1 MGAHMDRETKVERTF
16 VGIDVAKRTLEVA
29 LGSGRKS
36 RVFNGDAASLK
47 QLVEYVR
54 QVANPHVCLEAT
66 GGYEREL
73 VNALALA
80 KIDCTVL
87 NPLQARQFIRCSGK
101 LDKTD
106 RIDAQALALFGE
118 RMQPEPTPP
127 PSAQQARLK
136 ELQARREQVLERIQS
151 EKNRLDLTRQ
161 RDVQRLI
168 QDGLRAADKEL
179 KKLNKLLR
187 ITIEEDDLLRQN
199 TELLC
204 SVPGIGQVSAANL
217 LALVPELGRLTR
229 RKIARL
235 AGLAPVARDSGE
247 FRGRRFIGG
256 GRPALRK
263 VLYMPTMVAVKHNSC
278 LREFYQRLL
287 KNGKPKMLALT
298 AAARKLLTI
307 LNSIIQRKE
316 PWKNTLNS

>member
-1 MGAHMDRETKVERTF
+1 MGAHMDRDTKVERTF
-16 VGIDVAKRTLEVA
+16 VGIDVAKKTLEVA
-29 LGSGRKS
+29 LGSRRKS
-36 RVFNGDAASLK
+36 RIFAVDAAGMK
-47 QLVEYVR
+47 QLVEYAREVP
-54 QVANPHVCLEAT
+54 NPHVCLEAT
-66 GGYEREL
+66 GGYERHL
-73 VNALALA
+73 VDALALA

-87 NPLQARQFIRCSGK
+87 NPLQARLFIRSCGK

-118 RMQPEPTPP
+118 RMQPEPTLP
-127 PSAQQARLK
+127 PSVQQARLK
-136 ELQARREQVLERIQS
+136 ELQARREQVQEHMQS
-151 EKNRLDLTRQ
+151 EKNRLNLTRQ
-161 RDVQRLI
+161 RDVQQLI
-168 QDGLRAADKEL
+168 QDGLRAANKEL
-179 KKLNKLLR
+179 ERLDKLVRKAL
-187 ITIEEDDLLRQN
+187 EEDDTLRKN
-199 TELLC
+199 AELLC
-204 SVPGIGQVSAANL
+204 SVPGVAQVTAAKL
-217 LALVPELGRLTR
+217 IALAPELGRLTR

-263 VLYMPTMVAVKHNSC
+263 ALYMPTMVAVKHNPT

-287 KNGKPKMLALT
+287 KSGKPKMLALT

-316 PWKNTLNS
+316 PWKNTLNA

>member
-1 MGAHMDRETKVERTF
+1 MGAHMNHVTKVERTF
-16 VGIDVAKRTLEVA
+16 VGIDVAKKTLEVA
-29 LGSGRKS
+29 LGSQRKS
-36 RVFNGDAASLK
+36 RIFAADPAGLK
-47 QLVEYVR
+47 QLIEYAR
-54 QVANPHVCLEAT
+54 QVANPQVCLEAT
-66 GGYEREL
+66 GGYERDL
-73 VNALALA
+73 VDALALT

-87 NPLQARQFIRCSGK
+87 NPLQARLFIRSSGK

-106 RIDAQALALFGE
+106 RIDAKALALFGE

-136 ELQARREQVLERIQS
+136 ELQTRREQVLERIQS
-151 EKNRLDLTRQ
+151 EKNRLNLTRQ

-168 QDGLRAADKEL
+168 QEGLRVADKEL
-179 KKLNKLLR
+179 TKLDKLLR
-187 ITIEEDDLLRQN
+187 NAIDKDDTLRKN
-199 TELLC
+199 AELLC
-204 SVPGIGQVSAANL
+204 SVPGVGRVTAANL
-217 LALVPELGRLTR
+217 VALVPELGRLTR

-263 VLYMPTMVAVKHNSC
+263 ALHMPMLVAVQHNPC

-307 LNSIIQRKE
+307 LNSIIQRQE
-316 PWKNTLNS
+316 AWKNTLNT

>member
-1 MGAHMDRETKVERTF
+1 MDRDPKVERMF

-29 LGSGRKS
+29 LGSRRKS
-36 RVFNGDAASLK
+36 RVFTADVAGLK

-54 QVANPHVCLEAT
+54 QVADPQVCLEAT
-66 GGYEREL
+66 GGYERDL
-73 VNALALA
+73 VDALALA
-80 KIDCTVL
+80 KLDCTVL
-87 NPLQARQFIRCSGK
+87 NPLQARLFIRSCGK

-136 ELQARREQVLERIQS
+136 ELQTRREQVLERIQS
-151 EKNRLDLTRQ
+151 EKNRLNLTRQ

-168 QDGLRAADKEL
+168 QDGLRAANKEL
-179 KKLNKLLR
+179 EKLDKLLR
-187 ITIEEDDLLRQN
+187 KVIQEDDLLRKN
-199 TELLC
+199 AELLC
-204 SVPGIGQVSAANL
+204 SVPGIGQVSAAKL
-217 LALVPELGRLTR
+217 VTLVPELGRLTR

-263 VLYMPTMVAVKHNSC
+263 ALYMPTLVAVQHNPC

-287 KNGKPKMLALT
+287 KNGKSKMLALT

-316 PWKNTLNS
+316 PWKNTLNT

>member
-1 MGAHMDRETKVERTF
+1 MDRDTKVERTF
-16 VGIDVAKRTLEVA
+16 VGIDVAKKTLEVA
-29 LGSGRKS
+29 LGSRRKS
-36 RVFNGDAASLK
+36 RVFDADAAGLK

-54 QVANPHVCLEAT
+54 QVANPQVCLEAT
-66 GGYEREL
+66 GGYERNL
-73 VNALALA
+73 VDALAMA
-80 KIDCTVL
+80 KIDCSVL
-87 NPLQARQFIRCSGK
+87 NPLQARLFTRSCGK

-106 RIDAQALALFGE
+106 RVDAQALALFGE
-118 RMQPEPTPP
+118 RMQPEPTSP
-127 PSAQQARLK
+127 PSARQTRLK
-136 ELQARREQVLERIQS
+136 ELQARREQVQERIQS
-151 EKNRLDLTRQ
+151 EKNRLNLTRQ

-179 KKLNKLLR
+179 AKLDKLLR
-187 ITIEEDDLLRQN
+187 NTIEEDELLRKN
-199 TELLC
+199 VELLC
-204 SVPGIGQVSAANL
+204 SVPGIGQVTAANL
-217 LALVPELGRLTR
+217 VALVPELGCLTR

-263 VLYMPTMVAVKHNSC
+263 ALYMPTLVAVKHNAC
-278 LREFYQRLL
+278 LRAFYQRLL
-287 KNGKPKMLALT
+287 KNGKAKMLALT

-316 PWKNTLNS
+316 PWKNTLNT